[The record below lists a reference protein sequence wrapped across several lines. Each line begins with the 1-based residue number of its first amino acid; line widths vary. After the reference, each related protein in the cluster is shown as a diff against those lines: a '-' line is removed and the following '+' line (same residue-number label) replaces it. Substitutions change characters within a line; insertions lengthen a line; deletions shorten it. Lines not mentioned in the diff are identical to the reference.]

1 MKTRVLLA
9 DDHKLFL
16 SGLRAV
22 LQKEAWIEVVA
33 ATSDGTQALDAIR
46 RERPDVVV
54 VDISMPGMNGIE
66 VIKRARAAGVA
77 FKALVLSMHQ
87 DKRIIKEALLAGA
100 AGYVPKEADEA
111 EFIAAVRAVRD
122 GGYYFSGGALHLII
136 EDYLIYARG
145 GSPAARRDSAPLSGR
160 ESEVLK
166 LMASGRSTKEIS
178 QTLHIGKTTVDT
190 HRRNIMEKL
199 SCENVADLTR
209 YAIREG
215 IVDID

>member
-1 MKTRVLLA
+1 MRIRVLLA

-22 LQKEAWIEVVA
+22 LQKEEWIEVIGTA
-33 ATSDGTQALDAIR
+33 PDGTQALEAIR
-46 RERPDVVV
+46 RERPDIVVI
-54 VDISMPGMNGIE
+54 DISMPGMNGIE
-66 VIKRARAAGVA
+66 VIKRASAEGVA
-77 FKALVLSMHQ
+77 FKALVLSMHL
-87 DKRIIKEALLAGA
+87 DKRITKEALLAGA
-100 AGYVPKEADEA
+100 AGYVLKESDEA

-122 GGYYFSGGALHLII
+122 GGYYFSGGALHLIV

-145 GSPAARRDSAPLSGR
+145 GAPASCGDSAPLSGR
-160 ESEVLK
+160 ETEVLK